1 MFNKHIIGLIG
12 PLLILTSFHS
22 LADAGHPSIR
32 ERIVEQV
39 LKPCEGK
46 KAGDKVLIVDHRGGK
61 HAAICTLA
69 AVPLRSNALPLI
81 SASLRSG
88 GKRIS
93 FRTLR
98 AIARKNVIN
107 LSQLRR

>member
-1 MFNKHIIGLIG
+1 MFNKHIIGVIG

-46 KAGDKVLIVDHRGGK
+46 KP
-61 HAAICTLA
+61 AIKC
-69 AVPLRSNALPLI
+69 
-81 SASLRSG
+81 
-88 GKRIS
+88 
-93 FRTLR
+93 
-98 AIARKNVIN
+98 
-107 LSQLRR
+107 

>member
-1 MFNKHIIGLIG
+1 MFK
-12 PLLILTSFHS
+12 TS
-22 LADAGHPSIR
+22 LAGLLASALMLTAFASWAQSESQQVR

-69 AVPLRSNALPLI
+69 AVPLPE
-81 SASLRSG
+81 
-88 GKRIS
+88 
-93 FRTLR
+93 
-98 AIARKNVIN
+98 
-107 LSQLRR
+107 

>member
-22 LADAGHPSIR
+22 LADAGQPSIR

-46 KAGDKVLIVDHRGGK
+46 KP
-61 HAAICTLA
+61 AIKC
-69 AVPLRSNALPLI
+69 
-81 SASLRSG
+81 
-88 GKRIS
+88 
-93 FRTLR
+93 
-98 AIARKNVIN
+98 
-107 LSQLRR
+107 

>member
-1 MFNKHIIGLIG
+1 MFNKQIIAVVG
-12 PLLILTSFHS
+12 PLLVLTSFNS
-22 LADAGHPSIR
+22 LAEPGNPSIR
-32 ERIVEQV
+32 ERIVDQV

-46 KAGDKVLIVDHRGGK
+46 KAGDKVLIVDHR
-61 HAAICTLA
+61 
-69 AVPLRSNALPLI
+69 
-81 SASLRSG
+81 G